1 MEEIT
6 LNEEDSSEIPEYRT
20 KNEDADQVAELKL
33 DNDEEK
39 EETIEHEVDSSPNND
54 ISDTDNGN
62 DVPEN
67 NEENETNLMDSLI
80 EKLRKLELQNSE
92 YLNENENQRKVIEML
107 RCEVTKKDEEVVVL
121 ERDFS
126 STKQSLEA
134 KIKSMGEESSRKI
147 SELQKAFDRAN
158 KDKESMVI
166 KYAMGEKDI
175 LIAKKGKDDLEKKL
189 KDALKDNESYQYKV
203 KTLGTERT
211 RLQGLCEQRGQET
224 NTVKKDLEKLREEIK
239 LTDAKLTVANNKLKA
254 EVDAHQ
260 STKEN
265 LDRTFKELMEVQG
278 SIDDIKQEY
287 SDLISKAKHED
298 EEKKKKEKIQEK
310 EQSVKLMIDNAAAAE
325 LESLKKR
332 HKEAID
338 ENNELSVKV
347 QSNEKDLLSYETSM
361 SELKEVLA
369 KQKSEIVDLYSQ
381 CAELESVKVQLN
393 SETEKVTAR
402 DSEISR
408 LRSEASDMMSDMA
421 SCRRKEG
428 ELLEFTQKLTDKNV
442 TLQSEFSSVESR
454 AATLEEEHSR
464 IVEAHAETESR
475 LTAALQQLESESCKR
490 REETELL
497 ARKLAEKVKML
508 ETANQKVI
516 DAKNDVD
523 VVKRQNQ
530 ARVRELNKEL
540 VSVKKRLE
548 AVEEA
553 GEMGECRESS
563 PGQLSSRCSSSS
575 SLSRDSETVTQ
586 VSPSNGADHLHT
598 RSNHD
603 NHPVQVTFISHDTRH
618 KQKNK

>member
-20 KNEDADQVAELKL
+20 KNEDEDQVAELKL

-39 EETIEHEVDSSPNND
+39 EETIEHEVDSTPNND

-381 CAELESVKVQLN
+381 CAELESVKVQLS

-497 ARKLAEKVKML
+497 AKKLAEKVKLL

-603 NHPVQVTFISHDTRH
+603 NHPVQVTFMIQDINLE
-618 KQKNK
+618 NK

>member
-20 KNEDADQVAELKL
+20 KNEDEDQVAELKL

-39 EETIEHEVDSSPNND
+39 EETIEHEVDSTPNND

-224 NTVKKDLEKLREEIK
+224 NLVKKDLEKLREEIK

-381 CAELESVKVQLN
+381 CAELESVKVQLS

-497 ARKLAEKVKML
+497 ARKLAEKVKLL

-603 NHPVQVTFISHDTRH
+603 NHPVQVTFMIQDINLE
-618 KQKNK
+618 NK

>member
-20 KNEDADQVAELKL
+20 KNEDEDQVAELKL

-39 EETIEHEVDSSPNND
+39 EETIEHEVDSTPNND

-381 CAELESVKVQLN
+381 CAELESVKVQLS

-497 ARKLAEKVKML
+497 ARKLAEKVKLL

-603 NHPVQVTFISHDTRH
+603 NHPAQVTFISHD
-618 KQKNK
+618 

>member
-39 EETIEHEVDSSPNND
+39 EETIEQEVDSTPNND

>member
-20 KNEDADQVAELKL
+20 KNEDEDQVAELKL

-39 EETIEHEVDSSPNND
+39 EETIEHEVDSTQNND

-189 KDALKDNESYQYKV
+189 KEALKDNESYQYKV

-224 NTVKKDLEKLREEIK
+224 NLVKKDLEKLREEIK

-381 CAELESVKVQLN
+381 CAELESVKVQLS

-497 ARKLAEKVKML
+497 ARKLAEKVKLL

-603 NHPVQVTFISHDTRH
+603 NHPVQVIFICHNTRH
-618 KQKNK
+618 KH